1 MILVD
6 CIEKYWEFVRLIRT
20 DPYNKKFFLTKEEI
34 TPEQQIKFMTKNSH
48 KYKICL
54 LDNVPVGYIGIK
66 GENEITYCV
75 DPLYQGKGIG
85 TFMLKEFIKL
95 HKTLTAFVYPENK
108 ASNKVFEKLGFKRRN
123 FWIYNSK

>member
-75 DPLYQGKGIG
+75 DPL
-85 TFMLKEFIKL
+85 
-95 HKTLTAFVYPENK
+95 
-108 ASNKVFEKLGFKRRN
+108 
-123 FWIYNSK
+123 